1 MFSQFALKSDE
12 DARTQER
19 LGRDSEH
26 KLHHRHL
33 LERMQPHRLRCCPNP
48 NRCPSYPNQIEPFSF
63 ADEPLEFYGQEPTR
77 DIALALCRASG
88 ILFMESGELPI

>member
-1 MFSQFALKSDE
+1 MILNIRPARPGSD
-12 DARTQER
+12 
-19 LGRDSEH
+19 GRSYTITHDYSSKQVHLICFDSGVAVGG
-26 KLHHRHL
+26 
-33 LERMQPHRLRCCPNP
+33 
-48 NRCPSYPNQIEPFSF
+48 QIEPFSF

>member
-1 MFSQFALKSDE
+1 MILNIRPARPDSDGRSYTITHDYSLK
-12 DARTQER
+12 QVH
-19 LGRDSEH
+19 LICFDSGVAVGG
-26 KLHHRHL
+26 
-33 LERMQPHRLRCCPNP
+33 
-48 NRCPSYPNQIEPFSF
+48 QIEPFSF

>member
-1 MFSQFALKSDE
+1 MILNIRPVQPGSDGRSYTITHDYSLK
-12 DARTQER
+12 QVH
-19 LGRDSEH
+19 LICFDSGVAVGG
-26 KLHHRHL
+26 
-33 LERMQPHRLRCCPNP
+33 
-48 NRCPSYPNQIEPFSF
+48 QIEPFSF

>member
-1 MFSQFALKSDE
+1 MILNIRPARPGSDGRSYTITHDYSLK
-12 DARTQER
+12 QVH
-19 LGRDSEH
+19 LICFDSG
-26 KLHHRHL
+26 
-33 LERMQPHRLRCCPNP
+33 
-48 NRCPSYPNQIEPFSF
+48 QIEPFSF

>member
-1 MFSQFALKSDE
+1 MILNIRPVRPDSDGRSYTITHDYSLK
-12 DARTQER
+12 QVH
-19 LGRDSEH
+19 LICFDSGVAVGG
-26 KLHHRHL
+26 
-33 LERMQPHRLRCCPNP
+33 
-48 NRCPSYPNQIEPFSF
+48 QIEPFSF